1 MKLKLEHFIILVI
14 VWLYPS
20 FSNSYDL
27 IRIMNRYFDM
37 FEIDD
42 NYDVLVDNQ
51 YLFREEKN
59 KIGYY
64 KITSKGE
71 KMLMENKE
79 MILFES
85 RNKFKNQTEFLEN
98 VLNKFILKADS

>member
-27 IRIMNRYFDM
+27 IRIMNRYFGM
-37 FEIDD
+37 FEVDD

-51 YLFREEKN
+51 YLFREEIN

-71 KMLMENKE
+71 KIIIENKE

-98 VLNKFILKADS
+98 VLNKFISKINN